1 MIGLVLQLV
10 LYYQVAHHIAAS
22 DLGYYFLA
30 SAFIFIPAGIM
41 DFGFVSSVIQKKE
54 VSDEDFAAVFRLH
67 RLSLLVYIPI
77 ALIVVFLLSSLYE
90 YPKLFAYFIC
100 LSPFLLAWIY
110 ISIQAV
116 AIKRAL
122 NTKRFALIE
131 VCGIIILFVTS
142 IVLLYA
148 GYGVMSL
155 IAGQL
160 VKALTMAVGYATY
173 EGRQSISVPVS
184 AEAKAYHWNFGKY
197 IIGEKVFGIGLS
209 YIDIFLVNHFLGPQ
223 VLGVYELLK
232 RMIIRPVVAA
242 YIAIE
247 QVTFPLL
254 SKAVGLT
261 NKFSEAFKGI
271 IRFNYLFFL
280 ILPLVFIS
288 NFLLSFLPATFQQEQ
303 DLFQWLI
310 LLALAIIIHNPV
322 DIVSYS
328 LGRTKAYYSWVWKYG
343 IMQIIV
349 LIFAVQYGII
359 VLIQATIIFNLIVYV
374 LSYWILKFRETQVS
388 FVTWIQPVMI
398 YAVVACIII
407 LLC

>member
-1 MIGLVLQLV
+1 
-10 LYYQVAHHIAAS
+10 
-22 DLGYYFLA
+22 
-30 SAFIFIPAGIM
+30 M

-54 VSDEDFAAVFRLH
+54 VGAEDYSAVFRLH

-77 ALIVVFLLSSLYE
+77 ALILVFFLSRIYDS
-90 YPKLFAYFIC
+90 PKLFVYFIS

-110 ISIQAV
+110 VSVQAA
-116 AIKRAL
+116 AIKRVL

-131 VCGIIILFVTS
+131 VSGTIILFVTS
-142 IVLLYA
+142 SGLLYA

-160 VKALTMAVGYATY
+160 AKALTMAVGYATY
-173 EGRQSISVPVS
+173 EGRQSISVAVS
-184 AEAKAYHWNFGKY
+184 KEAKAYHWDFGKY
-197 IIGEKVFGIGLS
+197 IIGEKVVGIGLS

-232 RMIIRPVVAA
+232 RMIMRPVVAA

-254 SKAVGLT
+254 SKAAGLAD
-261 NKFSEAFKGI
+261 KFSDAFKGI

-288 NFLLSFLPATFQQEQ
+288 NFLLSFLPAPFQQEQ

-328 LGRTKAYYSWVWKYG
+328 LGRTKAYYNWVWKYG
-343 IMQIIV
+343 VLQIIV
-349 LIFAVQYGII
+349 LTLAAQYGII
-359 VLIQATIIFNLIVYV
+359 ALIQATIIFNLIVYV
-374 LSYWILKFRETQVS
+374 LSYWILKFKKAHLS
-388 FVTWIQPVMI
+388 LVTWLQPVI
-398 YAVVACIII
+398 VYVVVTCMII
-407 LLC
+407 LLW